1 MALKD
6 IVFQPQIR
14 FHKLVNK
21 GKKSNL
27 LGYFAIDVKT
37 RYDSWRILLKPL
49 DDNKNE
55 YNPCDIDKI
64 ANICKIIEIMEV
76 SNHYE

>member
-1 MALKD
+1 MGD
-6 IVFQPQIR
+6 FT
-14 FHKLVNK
+14 
-21 GKKSNL
+21 
-27 LGYFAIDVKT
+27 IDVKT
-37 RYDSWRILLKPL
+37 RYDSWRIILRPL

-76 SNHYE
+76 